1 MIRDLTQTLR
11 TLLTQS
17 GVPAELAA
25 AQIVFE
31 RPTEQFNPTQATVDL
46 FLYDIRENVELRT
59 NELTVERQN
68 GQVNIR
74 RPPLRVDCS
83 YLVTAWSGGVSG
95 DESALQEHRLL
106 SQVLQVFSRYST
118 IPNQF
123 LQGSLANQEP
133 PLPMVTA
140 KANGLK
146 EPAEFW
152 TSLGTQLRASIGVK
166 VTIAMEMLVEP
177 EVAPI
182 VITRD
187 LRLGERISSQ
197 SEQLKPATE
206 EQFFRI
212 GGRVTDVADQPVV
225 NATVTLVESG
235 LTTATDGEGYYSIGV
250 VPAGTYTIRV
260 QSGAIVEQT
269 AIAIPVATTDSDYN
283 LQLSS

>member
-1 MIRDLTQTLR
+1 MIRDLSQTLR
-11 TLLTQS
+11 SLLTQP

-25 AQIVFE
+25 AQIVFD
-31 RPTEQFNPTQATVDL
+31 RPTDQFNPTQATVDL
-46 FLYDIRENVELRT
+46 FLYDLRENLELRN
-59 NELTVERQN
+59 NEPTLERQN
-68 GQVNIR
+68 GQVTIR

-95 DESALQEHRLL
+95 DELALQEHRLL

-140 KANGLK
+140 RANGLK

-152 TSLGTQLRASIGVK
+152 TSLGTQLRASIGVT
-166 VTIAMEMLVEP
+166 VTIAMEYLVQP

-187 LRLGERISSQ
+187 LHLGQRISPQ
-197 SEQLKPATE
+197 LEQLKPATE

-212 GGRVTDVADQPVV
+212 GGRVTDAADQSVAG
-225 NATVTLVESG
+225 ATVTLVEVG
-235 LTTATDGEGYYSIGV
+235 LTAVTDSEGYYSIGI
-250 VPAGTYTIRV
+250 VPPGTYTLQV
-260 QSGAIVEQT
+260 QSGAIAEQT
-269 AIAIPVATTDSDYN
+269 GIAIPVATADRDYN